1 MNIRWGMGNERQ
13 ISLIHVRLNACCR
26 PRVRLP
32 WYRVDSDGNSIF
44 SPSLDPIA
52 LMDVTSGGINSKSGI
67 VVSAVFS
74 FAPCGYGWLLL
85 WQEDENPPF
94 PMKITSWFSC
104 FMFDRR
110 AVIGGLYE
118 DASGIFEW
126 KSLRDFHNLWSKPE
140 IGVHGL
146 LVWKPHPQFSSGGYV
161 TRQSHVRFI
170 LSARV
175 SMRIMW
181 FFLRIPGRIALS
193 LVLLSS
199 PW

>member
-1 MNIRWGMGNERQ
+1 MRAADLGFDYLDTG
-13 ISLIHVRLNACCR
+13 LIAMEIPYFPLHLT
-26 PRVRLP
+26 PSHWWMSQLGG
-32 WYRVDSDGNSIF
+32 SNSR
-44 SPSLDPIA
+44 
-52 LMDVTSGGINSKSGI
+52 SGI

-74 FAPCGYGWLLL
+74 FVPCGYGWLLL